1 MRKLIFLL
9 FLMTIAVAG
18 VEAADV
24 VFKASAPRTVA
35 MGDQFRLT
43 YTVNSEASD
52 LRVPELSSSFDVL
65 MGPTTST
72 SFSQSII
79 NGRSSSETSTT
90 FTFILMPKKDGTF
103 NIPPATVRA
112 KGANYTSNALAIK
125 VIPADKA
132 SSSSRAQAQQQDDF
146 EDKDNGSSASAASV
160 AKNGVFLRVS
170 VTPRSV
176 YEQQGVLVTFK
187 LYTRYDISSVNPP
200 KFPEY
205 DGFLAQEIE
214 INNPQWVLERYN
226 GMNYNAAVI
235 KQTVLYPQRSGPI
248 TIKGSKMDVTI
259 RVRAQRKKV
268 TSIFD
273 DFFDTYQDVNKVLTT
288 PPVTVNVKPLPSGKP
303 AGFSGTV
310 GSFTMSSS
318 INSNSVKTNDAVTIR
333 LKISGNGNLKLIK
346 NPEVSFPNDFEVYD
360 PKVTND
366 IHTST
371 SGVSGSKTIEYMAI
385 PRYKGDFEIPAIR
398 FSYFDTSSGS
408 YRTLTAGPY
417 KLHVAQGS
425 GNSSNA
431 AISNYSDKENVKFL
445 GKDIRYLKIN
455 NIHFMETKDMFFSS
469 SLYWICYLIP
479 AILFIIFFI
488 IYRKQ
493 VKENANIALVRTKKA
508 NKIAVRR
515 LKNASKL
522 MKENKKEAFYDEVL
536 RALWGYLS
544 DKLSIPQANLTKDN
558 VEAELSKYG
567 VDENLSKEFMDVL
580 NTCEFARFA
589 PTQASDDL
597 GQLYDLTVDA
607 IGRMENTI
615 KK

>member
-9 FLMTIAVAG
+9 FLMTMAVAG

-24 VFKASAPRTVA
+24 VFRASAPRTVA

-90 FTFILMPKKDGTF
+90 FTFILMPKKEGTF

-112 KGANYTSNALAIK
+112 KGANYTSNALAIR

-132 SSSSRAQAQQQDDF
+132 SNSSRAQAQQQDDF
-146 EDKDNGSSASAASV
+146 SDNGSSASAASV

-288 PPVTVNVKPLPSGKP
+288 PPVTVNVRPLPSGKP

-318 INSNSVKTNDAVTIR
+318 INSNNVKTNDAVTIR

-346 NPEVSFPNDFEVYD
+346 NPEVTFPNDFEVYD

-408 YRTLTAGPY
+408 YKTLTAGPY

-431 AISNYSDKENVKFL
+431 SISNFSDKENLKFL
-445 GKDIRYLKIN
+445 GKDIRYLKID

-488 IYRKQ
+488 VYRKQ

-522 MKENKKEAFYDEVL
+522 MRENKKEAFYDEVL

-607 IGRMENTI
+607 IGKMENTI